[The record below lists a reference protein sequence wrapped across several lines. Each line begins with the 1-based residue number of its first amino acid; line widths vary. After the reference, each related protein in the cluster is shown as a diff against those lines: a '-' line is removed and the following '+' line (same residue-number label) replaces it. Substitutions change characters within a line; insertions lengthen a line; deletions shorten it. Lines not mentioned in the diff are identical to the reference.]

1 MKKNKTRKKEHKK
14 TDSPTV
20 AYDST
25 IKDFCIQD
33 ELVTSIK
40 LIKLGFGEF
49 QNLNV
54 LNDFYF
60 LPFQLLSSGF
70 ERLMKCHICLGY
82 HEKHNNY
89 PPTKMMKAL
98 GHDLLGLK
106 QDICVNYFKTNN
118 IPALSEDYRYLTTN
132 SDLKEILDLLSEF
145 GKYARYYN
153 FDIITSNDSPNIDV
167 KRSWQGFETKI
178 INSNEA
184 IKSKSLNIEA
194 FDEVYGYSKRI
205 IIIMLERFVRAICR
219 QFTIGKLGKKAN
231 QLSPLTFSFL
241 FLNDEML
248 GNQDYRKETLP
259 FQRKDLKTRRITVFD
274 WIRRWLNPKSHYLT
288 IKKKDYSGDWP
299 FCHDKVTIECINQ
312 YWCIITIAGNVY
324 ALNGSA
330 KGKFKLEDPHE
341 AGMAIIGKS
350 IGPFIEKALALGD
363 KKNIKLANEV
373 KSDEAN

>member
-1 MKKNKTRKKEHKK
+1 MHVKKHNTQKN
-14 TDSPTV
+14 S
-20 AYDST
+20 ST
-25 IKDFCIQD
+25 AINDNIVKDFCIQD
-33 ELVTSIK
+33 ELATSIR
-40 LIKLGFGEF
+40 LIKLGLGEY
-49 QNLNV
+49 QNLD
-54 LNDFYF
+54 LSNDFYF

-89 PPTKMMKAL
+89 PSTKIMKDL
-98 GHDLLGLK
+98 GHDLLKLIQK
-106 QDICVNYFKTNN
+106 VCNNYFNTYH
-118 IPALSEDYRYLTTN
+118 IPALLEDYKFLTTN

-324 ALNGSA
+324 ALNGLA

-341 AGMAIIGKS
+341 AGVAIIGKS
-350 IGPFIEKALALGD
+350 IGPFIVKALALGD